1 MNGLSGGFVEG
12 DWAPLYRPC
21 GELGIRHSSI
31 SLREWRRLVGARLE
45 KMRAMS
51 LAWTWPAWL
60 LDVIL
65 LITLLEGV
73 ALMVWLRRKGEAR
86 PVRAAWLP
94 LAPGLLLLTA
104 FWLTAPAGLSHV
116 AMGCLALAGLAHL
129 LDLRARLRLSGLLA
143 PAVPALQKEEQVTG
157 RGENGPA

>member
-1 MNGLSGGFVEG
+1 M
-12 DWAPLYRPC
+12 
-21 GELGIRHSSI
+21 
-31 SLREWRRLVGARLE
+31 SLREWRRLIGARLE

-60 LDVIL
+60 LDLIL
-65 LITLLEGV
+65 LITLLEGA
-73 ALMVWLRRKGEAR
+73 ALTVWLRRKGVAR
-86 PVRAAWLP
+86 PRRAAWLP
-94 LAPGLLLLTA
+94 LAPGLLLLGA
-104 FWLTAPAGLSHV
+104 FWLTKPAALGHA

-129 LDLRARLRLSGLLA
+129 ADLRGRLRSAGLLA

>member
-1 MNGLSGGFVEG
+1 M
-12 DWAPLYRPC
+12 
-21 GELGIRHSSI
+21 

-65 LITLLEGV
+65 LITLLEGA
-73 ALMVWLRRKGEAR
+73 ALMVWLRRKGAAR
-86 PVRAAWLP
+86 PMRAAWLP

-104 FWLTAPAGLSHV
+104 FWLSAPAALSHA
-116 AMGCLALAGLAHL
+116 AMGCLALAGLTHL
-129 LDLRARLRLSGLLA
+129 LDLRARLRSAGLLA